1 MYVTDIVRLDKKKSK
16 IVCDEAVFALYL
28 GEIRRL
34 GIEVGTCISEE
45 LYSEI
50 FDEILYKRARE
61 RALHLI
67 EVMDRT
73 EYQIRQKLSEGYYPA
88 DIIERVIAFLFKY
101 GYIDDIQ
108 YAKKYMEYSINS
120 KSKRRISDDLLRKG
134 IKREIINTVL
144 VSNESYEKEQIIKI
158 LEKKKYNEVSN
169 NFKEKNRVIAYLLR
183 HGYEYDLILES
194 INIYMK

>member
-50 FDEILYKRARE
+50 FDVILYKRARE

-194 INIYMK
+194 INTYMK

>member
-158 LEKKKYNEVSN
+158 LDKKKYNEVSN

-194 INIYMK
+194 INTYMK